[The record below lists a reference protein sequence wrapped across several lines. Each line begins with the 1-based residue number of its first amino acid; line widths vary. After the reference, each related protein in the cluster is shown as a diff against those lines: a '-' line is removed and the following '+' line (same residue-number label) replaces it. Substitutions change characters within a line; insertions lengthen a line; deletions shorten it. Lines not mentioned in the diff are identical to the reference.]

1 MVFPIHEENID
12 GITEFSSLR
21 PQMKENRFY
30 DTLLALPL
38 FLGMSR
44 SDLRQ
49 AAGKTR
55 FDFHKVPA
63 GETIVREGERC
74 QHLVFLLAGDI
85 DVITEADDHGYR
97 IEEDITAPE
106 IFQPECIFGLNQ
118 HFTHTYIAQ
127 NDCSIMRIEKQE
139 VVKLSEAFVIFRI
152 NILNLISTQV
162 QKMSRRTLRVPP
174 KTLEER
180 IIRFFESHCI
190 RPAGKKTFYIK
201 MTRIADE
208 VNDSRLDVS
217 RALNHLEKEELLE
230 LHRGRVAI
238 PALEKLINR

>member
-1 MVFPIHEENID
+1 
-12 GITEFSSLR
+12 
-21 PQMKENRFY
+21 MKENKFY

-49 AAGKTR
+49 AAGKTK

-63 GETIVREGERC
+63 GEAIVREGEKC
-74 QHLVFLLAGDI
+74 QHLVFLLTGDI

-106 IFQPECIFGLNQ
+106 IFQPERIFGLNQ

-139 VVKLSEAFVIFRI
+139 VVKLSEAFGNFRI

-162 QKMSRRTLRVPP
+162 QKMSRRMLRVPP

-190 RPAGKKTFYIK
+190 RPAGMKTFYIK

-230 LHRGRVAI
+230 LHRGRVTI

>member
-1 MVFPIHEENID
+1 MVLRIHEKDIS
-12 GITEFSSLR
+12 GITGFFNLQTPME
-21 PQMKENRFY
+21 ENRFY

-49 AAGKTR
+49 AAGKTK
-55 FDFHKVPA
+55 FDFRKVPA
-63 GETIVREGERC
+63 GETIVREGEKC
-74 QHLVFLLAGDI
+74 QFLVFLLTGDI
-85 DVITEADDHGYR
+85 DIITESDDHGYR

-118 HFTHTYIAQ
+118 HFTHSYIAQ

-139 VVKLSEAFVIFRI
+139 VVKLSEAFGIFRI

-162 QKMSRRTLRVPP
+162 QKINRRSLKVPP

-190 RPAGKKTFYIK
+190 RPAGKKIINIK
-201 MTRIADE
+201 MTRIAE
-208 VNDSRLDVS
+208 ELNDSRLDIS
-217 RALNHLEKEELLE
+217 KALNHLEKDGLLE
-230 LHRGRVAI
+230 LHRGRVII
-238 PALEKLINR
+238 PALEKLINK

>member
-1 MVFPIHEENID
+1 ME
-12 GITEFSSLR
+12 
-21 PQMKENRFY
+21 ENRFY

-44 SDLRQ
+44 NDLRQ
-49 AAGKTR
+49 AAGTTK

-63 GETIVREGERC
+63 GEVIVKEGAKC
-74 QHLVFLLAGDI
+74 QHLFFLLTGDI
-85 DVITEADDHGYR
+85 DVFTDADDHGYR

-106 IFQPECIFGLNQ
+106 IFQTERIFGLNQ
-118 HFTHTYIAQ
+118 HFTHTYIAK

-139 VVKLSEAFVIFRI
+139 MLKLSETFEIFRI
-152 NILNLISTQV
+152 NIFNLISAQA
-162 QKMSRRTLRVPP
+162 QKLSKKTFKVPP

-180 IIRFFESHCI
+180 IIRFFESRCI
-190 RPAGKKTFYIK
+190 RPAGEKIIYIK
-201 MTRIADE
+201 MTRIAEE

-217 RALNHLEKEELLE
+217 RALNRLKNEGLLQ
-230 LHRGRVAI
+230 LQRGKVLI